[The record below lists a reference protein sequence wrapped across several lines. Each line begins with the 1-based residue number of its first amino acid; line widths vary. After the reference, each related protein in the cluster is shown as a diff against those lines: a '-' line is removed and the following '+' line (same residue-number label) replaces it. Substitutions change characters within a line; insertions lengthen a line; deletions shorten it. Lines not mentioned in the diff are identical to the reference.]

1 MSIKSFFNKLVP
13 RKDKKPPETPTPASE
28 DSPFPELEV
37 EVTQPEVSFEKLD
50 TRIEKVGTVPEIHV
64 YVNDEKTSIHTL
76 AAETKIG
83 RDPSQSDI
91 IISELIISK
100 LHCIIYSRNNDFF
113 IKDNNST
120 NGVFVNHERVT
131 DEQKIENGDI
141 IMLGRKGTVK
151 LVFHKR

>member
-1 MSIKSFFNKLVP
+1 MSIKSFFNKLKP
-13 RKDKKPPETPTPASE
+13 GKGKKPPEEEAA
-28 DSPFPELEV
+28 PFPDIEIE
-37 EVTQPEVSFEKLD
+37 EAPHEASFEKLD
-50 TRIEKVGTVPEIHV
+50 TRIETVGATAEIDV
-64 YVNDEKTSIHTL
+64 YVNDEKTNIHTL

-91 IISELIISK
+91 IISELIVSK
-100 LHCIIYSRNNDFF
+100 LHCIVYSRGPDFF

-120 NGVFVNHERVT
+120 NGVFVNHEQVAG
-131 DEQKIENGDI
+131 EQKIENGDI